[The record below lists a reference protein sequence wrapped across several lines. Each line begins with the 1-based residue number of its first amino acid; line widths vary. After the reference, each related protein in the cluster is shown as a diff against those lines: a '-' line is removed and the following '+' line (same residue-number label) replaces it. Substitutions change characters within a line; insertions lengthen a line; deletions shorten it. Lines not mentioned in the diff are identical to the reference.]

1 MVEKSEDA
9 QVTGFGERKEAEV
22 AQTIQEIDWV
32 EEGDGGTVPKPKC
45 GGLFKS
51 DKGEVVPFVGTNP
64 DAKINSY
71 SWCDIKS
78 KWSIDAKISHSDW
91 DNIKGPVNV
100 GQYRPRGVKSE
111 LKTQEACIRYDGTKF
126 DGVVSKDGAMSVTT
140 YKELVR
146 SHCIK
151 NGMFNVFEIE
161 DPRNPSVVWDAF
173 RHQSKFPLQY
183 VKEYIEKF
191 KRSEACDQYA
201 RQNLE
206 FSGDFIRNTLTAD
219 FLTKVLKEVDLNA
232 SGPETFVGALLVVH
246 SDSYEALETCKS
258 KLKGLTL
265 KDYPGEYVADCCVD
279 IKTYSERLD
288 SAGSFEPELL

>member
-1 MVEKSEDA
+1 MVVRSEDA
-9 QVTGFGERKEAEV
+9 KVIGLGEKEEAEV
-22 AQTIQEIDWV
+22 AQIIQEIDWV
-32 EEGDGGTVPKPKC
+32 DEGDGGTVPKPKC

-111 LKTQEACIRYDGTKF
+111 LKMQEACIRYNGTKF
-126 DGVVSKDGAMSVTT
+126 DGAVLKDVAMLVTT

-151 NGMFNVFEIE
+151 NGMYNVFEIE
-161 DPRNPSVVWDAF
+161 DPRNPSVV
-173 RHQSKFPLQY
+173 
-183 VKEYIEKF
+183 
-191 KRSEACDQYA
+191 
-201 RQNLE
+201 
-206 FSGDFIRNTLTAD
+206 
-219 FLTKVLKEVDLNA
+219 
-232 SGPETFVGALLVVH
+232 
-246 SDSYEALETCKS
+246 
-258 KLKGLTL
+258 
-265 KDYPGEYVADCCVD
+265 
-279 IKTYSERLD
+279 
-288 SAGSFEPELL
+288 